1 MNTSIIR
8 YILGQILRLQS
19 VFLLLPSITAI
30 IYKEDTLIHYITVSV
45 CSFILGSFMTWKKPA
60 DTVFYL
66 HNRFAPKP

>member
-45 CSFILGSFMTWKKPA
+45 
-60 DTVFYL
+60 
-66 HNRFAPKP
+66 

>member
-30 IYKEDTLIHYITVSV
+30 IYKEDTHIHFITV
-45 CSFILGSFMTWKKPA
+45 
-60 DTVFYL
+60 TV
-66 HNRFAPKP
+66 